1 MFSSSSGYFCN
12 YSINTTGEGLN
23 LLSQFIVLAKM
34 NKLFKICCITD
45 CRAHEIEKEN
55 KTIRFSS
62 SRSRI
67 VDHQNRSL
75 ERRVKSSLPVKIR
88 ATNPL
93 DIAQVTHA
101 GQIYIL
107 G

>member
-1 MFSSSSGYFCN
+1 
-12 YSINTTGEGLN
+12 
-23 LLSQFIVLAKM
+23 M

-55 KTIRFSS
+55 KAIRFSS

-67 VDHQNRSL
+67 VDQQNRSL

-88 ATNPL
+88 ATNPF

-101 GQIYIL
+101 GQIYMLNLLTQYFASRSNNKIL
-107 G
+107 KYTALNSSGKENVSI